1 MVQHMFVLRECW
13 ENTLVIVILEM
24 RQVVDDVVAGISRSD
39 TTMEPPPDDAVPTE
53 YHAETC

>member
-1 MVQHMFVLRECW
+1 VQHMFVLRECW